1 MGRADDSLGQAEL
14 KALSLSQKLSRKDGR
29 KHEDKKG
36 GGLGNVYG
44 QTWPG
49 MPGLVKPGR
58 RGKGKVPDNFER
70 KGLVSAEHGE
80 LCT

>member
-49 MPGLVKPGR
+49 MPGLVKWEGG
-58 RGKGKVPDNFER
+58 GKER
-70 KGLVSAEHGE
+70 CQTTLKEKDL
-80 LCT
+80 

>member
-49 MPGLVKPGR
+49 MQG
-58 RGKGKVPDNFER
+58 
-70 KGLVSAEHGE
+70 
-80 LCT
+80 